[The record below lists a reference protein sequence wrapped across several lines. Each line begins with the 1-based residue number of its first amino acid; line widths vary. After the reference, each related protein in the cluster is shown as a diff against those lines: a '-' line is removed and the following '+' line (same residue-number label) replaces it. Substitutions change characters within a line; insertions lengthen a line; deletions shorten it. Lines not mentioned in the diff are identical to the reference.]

1 MELARGRQTESHCI
15 APTQNYVTGAAEP
28 QGVNLKK
35 RSFATLLRD
44 FVKAILAITY
54 PLSTLCAMNANVEYD
69 QDDSYL
75 CGC

>member
-1 MELARGRQTESHCI
+1 MYRDWTYVDDITDGIVAAVDRPLGYEIINIGRG
-15 APTQNYVTGAAEP
+15 EP
-28 QGVNLKK
+28 
-35 RSFATLLRD
+35 TLLRD